1 MMNKRRFLR
10 TLVGAAGL
18 GAGSLAAGHVAV
30 KAGAGL
36 AGLGETGVEQTGVPG
51 ALGAHEVPGRP
62 LLLQASSLAGFQY
75 YAGEKLWSQMKPGDG
90 LELRRAPENPYDK
103 RAVEVWWQGNMLG
116 HLPRLDNA
124 AVSQML
130 DRGVELHA
138 MIATMQQSNSPWQR
152 IKLEVWHA

>member
-10 TLVGAAGL
+10 TLVGAAGM
-18 GAGSLAAGHVAV
+18 GASSLAAGSVAV
-30 KAGAGL
+30 KAGVGL
-36 AGLGETGVEQTGVPG
+36 AGLSESGTEP
-51 ALGAHEVPGRP
+51 ASAHESPGGGLSGRP
-62 LLLQASSLAGFQY
+62 LLLQSSPLAGFQY
-75 YAGEKLWSQMKPGDG
+75 YAGEQLWSQMKPGDG
-90 LELRRAPENPYDK
+90 LELRRAPKNPYDQ

-138 MIATMQQSNSPWQR
+138 MITAMQQSNSPWQR